1 MTDVNRSQTV
11 NCQLSTANY
20 NKMTISILT
29 PDKEIFAGDI
39 KSVKVPGVS
48 GQLQILNNHAP
59 LISSLQRGEVTVVKT
74 DGASIKFAIEKG
86 FLEILHNE
94 VSLLVQ
100 GVVM

>member
-1 MTDVNRSQTV
+1 
-11 NCQLSTANY
+11 
-20 NKMTISILT
+20 MTISILT

-59 LISSLQRGEVTVVKT
+59 LISSLKSGEVMVVKT
-74 DGASIKFAIEKG
+74 DGASIKFNIEKG
-86 FLEILHNE
+86 FLEVLRNE